1 MKIFL
6 RIIGLI
12 LLAQLLSVLFL
23 FIFNG
28 FELDLKSATD
38 ELSLDLVNKLGIDA
52 YVLLSQIFSVLLPA
66 VIFIIIFHFKSLKV
80 WVKIKL
86 PADLTFF
93 LYGLMLLF
101 LAYPLIQFSAVINQK
116 LPLADWFMQE
126 NKIAEQITLMILD
139 FKSPYELIVRILIV
153 ALLPAIS
160 EELFFRAG
168 MQNEIIKGIRNPDIA
183 IIIAAI
189 VFSAF
194 HMQFDGF
201 LPRFFL
207 GLIMGYLYYWSS
219 SILVPILI
227 HFMNNLMLLISA
239 YYIQDGVKQTDLQQI
254 PEIPLYILLL
264 SAISVF
270 IIRHKLIHLKEES
283 LDKNVIA

>member
-93 LYGLMLLF
+93 YM
-101 LAYPLIQFSAVINQK
+101 V
-116 LPLADWFMQE
+116 
-126 NKIAEQITLMILD
+126 
-139 FKSPYELIVRILIV
+139 
-153 ALLPAIS
+153 
-160 EELFFRAG
+160 
-168 MQNEIIKGIRNPDIA
+168 
-183 IIIAAI
+183 
-189 VFSAF
+189 
-194 HMQFDGF
+194 
-201 LPRFFL
+201 
-207 GLIMGYLYYWSS
+207 
-219 SILVPILI
+219 
-227 HFMNNLMLLISA
+227 
-239 YYIQDGVKQTDLQQI
+239 
-254 PEIPLYILLL
+254 
-264 SAISVF
+264 
-270 IIRHKLIHLKEES
+270 
-283 LDKNVIA
+283 

>member
-1 MKIFL
+1 
-6 RIIGLI
+6 
-12 LLAQLLSVLFL
+12 
-23 FIFNG
+23 
-28 FELDLKSATD
+28 
-38 ELSLDLVNKLGIDA
+38 
-52 YVLLSQIFSVLLPA
+52 
-66 VIFIIIFHFKSLKV
+66 
-80 WVKIKL
+80 
-86 PADLTFF
+86 
-93 LYGLMLLF
+93 MLLF

-201 LPRFFL
+201 LPRFS
-207 GLIMGYLYYWSS
+207 GID
-219 SILVPILI
+219 
-227 HFMNNLMLLISA
+227 N
-239 YYIQDGVKQTDLQQI
+239 GVS
-254 PEIPLYILLL
+254 LLL
-264 SAISVF
+264 
-270 IIRHKLIHLKEES
+270 
-283 LDKNVIA
+283 VIKYPGTYTYSFYE